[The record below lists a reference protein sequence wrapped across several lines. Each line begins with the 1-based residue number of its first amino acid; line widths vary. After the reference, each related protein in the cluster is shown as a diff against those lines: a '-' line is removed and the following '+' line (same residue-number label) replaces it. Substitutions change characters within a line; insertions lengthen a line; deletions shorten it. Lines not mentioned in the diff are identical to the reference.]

1 MSLFLQTEVFE
12 IKNEDGI
19 FFVMFWFTFSVISDY
34 FETFPYETNDLSSCE
49 GCIAQQIQQWLMR
62 L

>member
-19 FFVMFWFTFSVISDY
+19 FFVMFWFTFSVIREGFKIIAY
-34 FETFPYETNDLSSCE
+34 KTNDLSSCE
-49 GCIAQQIQQWLMR
+49 GCIAQQIQQ
-62 L
+62 